1 MRTFFVLVA
10 LCTAAIFAAS
20 LHIGGPA
27 VAAPAIIFI
36 FPRKSFTL
44 FHFTDRASWL
54 VLALRAHF
62 WRVTGTIVG
71 TVDPTGIRFAV
82 PELTVT

>member
-1 MRTFFVLVA
+1 M
-10 LCTAAIFAAS
+10 
-20 LHIGGPA
+20 G
-27 VAAPAIIFI
+27 
-36 FPRKSFTL
+36 
-44 FHFTDRASWL
+44 HFTDRASWL

-82 PELTVT
+82 PELTVTYPGGFDPTLVDG